1 MIVGNIKNFK
11 DVKFENENINKAFE
25 FIYNNDLLALPEGKT
40 VIDGENLWVNRSTYY
55 GKDIDSC
62 KIENHNYYLDLQLV
76 IKGAEGFGYVNIDR
90 AGLEVSVP
98 YDEKKDKTNYVG
110 PLDGIIVLH
119 DGDFALVWPEDLHEP
134 LIKHNDEIIEKA
146 VFKIK
151 IK

>member
-1 MIVGNIKNFK
+1 MIIGNIKNFK
-11 DVKFENENINKAFE
+11 NVKFENDNINKAFE

-40 VIDGENLWVNRSTYY
+40 IIDGDNLWVNRSTYY
-55 GKDIDSC
+55 GKDIENC
-62 KIENHNYYLDLQLV
+62 KIENHNCYLDLQLV

-90 AGLEVSVP
+90 VGLEVSVP

-110 PLDGIIVLH
+110 PLDGIIVLR